1 MIIEIDSYNL
11 FGSIE
16 NRFELKHNSYKW
28 ALILHISQELYC
40 GVHFLYIQI
49 KFILLQINAVVWF
62 LAVGQVFKELLKP
75 MISPETLKTHPV
87 TELYEVCQKN
97 KLKVKFVDLWK
108 ESTAFHIF
116 IEDQLLGRGAYA
128 PKKEI
133 AHNRAA
139 KDALNNIERL
149 LNEKR

>member
-1 MIIEIDSYNL
+1 M
-11 FGSIE
+11 
-16 NRFELKHNSYKW
+16 
-28 ALILHISQELYC
+28 
-40 GVHFLYIQI
+40 
-49 KFILLQINAVVWF
+49 QINAVVWF

-149 LNEKR
+149 LNEKDNSEKDGSVDRH